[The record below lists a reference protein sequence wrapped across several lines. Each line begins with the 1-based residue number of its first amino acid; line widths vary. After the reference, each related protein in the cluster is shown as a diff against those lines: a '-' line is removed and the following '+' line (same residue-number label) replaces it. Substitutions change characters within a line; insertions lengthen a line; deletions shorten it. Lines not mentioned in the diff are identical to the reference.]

1 MKDSA
6 RAATRRYGVD
16 SLPTEIDGAFCAK
29 FCARALKP

>member
-1 MKDSA
+1 ML
-6 RAATRRYGVD
+6 GVD